1 LRRGAPSLN
10 RPHPSHSWAHRDFA
24 ARRLVR
30 DAFAVRERLGDP
42 RVVPSF
48 HRTSFL
54 TCRPFQPRGVRH
66 RYYPEL
72 RRRVGL
78 RRMAAGSALP
88 SSRNPFHGGGRF
100 GGFTGSLSLQPAEL
114 LAPVRIRLG
123 YLPQP
128 PGTLLSG
135 FQRIGLPPVALY
147 NYNSERTPLLA
158 GLSPAGMAASFAAR

>member
-1 LRRGAPSLN
+1 MRRGAPSLN

-30 DAFAVRERLGDP
+30 DAFAVREHLGDP

-66 RYYPEL
+66 RYCPEL

-100 GGFTGSLSLQPAEL
+100 GGFTGSLSLKPAEL
-114 LAPVRIRLG
+114 LAPCTDQTGIPSPATGDFTFRLSTDRSPSRCFIQLQQRLDSSVG
-123 YLPQP
+123 
-128 PGTLLSG
+128 GTLTRWNGS
-135 FQRIGLPPVALY
+135 
-147 NYNSERTPLLA
+147 
-158 GLSPAGMAASFAAR
+158 